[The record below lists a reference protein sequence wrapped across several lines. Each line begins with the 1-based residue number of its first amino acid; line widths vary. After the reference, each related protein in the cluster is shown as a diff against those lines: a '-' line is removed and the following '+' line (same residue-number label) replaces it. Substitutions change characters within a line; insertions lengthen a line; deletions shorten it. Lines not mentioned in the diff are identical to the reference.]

1 MRLVSLILGSVLLVL
16 LIIKMSKGKKF
27 DGSLEALEDADFPLK
42 AFYGIGFSWNEGKL
56 LNLKGKI
63 RHTLVNQAKLLYD
76 PQYAEYYA
84 TVVWAQVISVVHLS
98 LCAGFVLA
106 GAFDFPF
113 FILVGVLCAAVFGFY
128 FFTRMKEELK
138 RRQAECVTELPE
150 IVSTMALLMNSG
162 MVLRDAWKKVAY
174 GKEGTVYTLMRE
186 SCTDMQN
193 GMSEID
199 AIYKFGV
206 MSDTPEIKK
215 FTGALVQGLEKGS
228 KDLSDFL
235 TRQSSEMWSLKK
247 QIMLQKGEA
256 AASKLLAPIALIFV
270 GIMIIVISA
279 AVGMLL

>member
-1 MRLVSLILGSVLLVL
+1 M
-16 LIIKMSKGKKF
+16 
-27 DGSLEALEDADFPLK
+27 
-42 AFYGIGFSWNEGKL
+42 
-56 LNLKGKI
+56 
-63 RHTLVNQAKLLYD
+63 VNQAKLLYD

-113 FILVGVLCAAVFGFY
+113 FILVGILCAAVFGFY
-128 FFTRMKEELK
+128 FFTKMKEELK
-138 RRQAECVTELPE
+138 KRQAECVIELPE

-174 GKEGTVYTLMRE
+174 GKEGAVYSLMKD

-228 KDLSDFL
+228 KDLTDFL

-256 AASKLLAPIALIFV
+256 AASKLLAPIALIFI